1 MSHRGHSGRARLAAI
16 AAALL
21 AAVLYAAAQAQEIPK
36 ATAEHAALGR
46 AEGTWDASVEISM
59 GPPGT
64 PPQISKGVETNRLCC
79 GGLWMITEFKSNPG
93 SSPFEGHG
101 ITGYEPAKKK
111 YTSTWVDSDLTTP
124 MTSEGAYDAA
134 GKTLTM
140 RGSMM
145 SRGKTMQWRDVE
157 VWKDDDTRQFTMYR
171 RGAARQGA
179 RRLSITYT
187 RRKGRLPRPRPAPP
201 APSCAP
207 ARAPL

>member
-1 MSHRGHSGRARLAAI
+1 MSHRGHSGRATLAAI

-21 AAVLYAAAQAQEIPK
+21 AAGLYAAAQAQEIPK

-171 RGAARQGA
+171 RGPDGKETPS
-179 RRLSITYT
+179 LSITYT
-187 RRKGRLPRPRPAPP
+187 RRK
-201 APSCAP
+201 
-207 ARAPL
+207 